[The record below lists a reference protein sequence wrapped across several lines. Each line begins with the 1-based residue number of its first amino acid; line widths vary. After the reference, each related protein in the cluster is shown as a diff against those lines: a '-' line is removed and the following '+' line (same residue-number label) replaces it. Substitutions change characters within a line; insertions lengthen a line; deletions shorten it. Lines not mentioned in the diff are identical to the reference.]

1 MKKKIFSVTLHA
13 ILIVV
18 TIGFVI
24 GISYISFE
32 VGRMVGDGEGWREAI
47 ESTDL
52 PSVSEINNLASVCS
66 QL

>member
-1 MKKKIFSVTLHA
+1 MKQAKRIAAHA
-13 ILIVV
+13 ILIVSSLA
-18 TIGFVI
+18 FVL
-24 GISYISFE
+24 GITYTAFE

-47 ESTDL
+47 EATDL

>member
-1 MKKKIFSVTLHA
+1 MKKKALSVTLHTTFTA
-13 ILIVV
+13 LIL
-18 TIGFVI
+18 GFVI
-24 GISYISFE
+24 GIAYTSFE

-47 ESTDL
+47 EATDL

>member
-1 MKKKIFSVTLHA
+1 MNQAKKIALNTTFITL
-13 ILIVV
+13 L
-18 TIGFVI
+18 IGFVI
-24 GISYISFE
+24 GIAYVSFE

-47 ESTDL
+47 EATNL